1 MKKPNLKS
9 KISGEEYDEFE
20 IEIMDFCMELM
31 QRMLAKYRA
40 GRKEHGGKPDLV
52 NVQREINLEVL
63 DILNYHLVD
72 RVNVRAVMASRR
84 KCST

>member
-1 MKKPNLKS
+1 MVKKA

-20 IEIMDFCMELM
+20 TEIMGYCMELM
-31 QRMLAKYRA
+31 HRMLAKYRA

-52 NVQREINLEVL
+52 NAQKEINLEVL
-63 DILNYHLVD
+63 DILNYHLID
-72 RVNVRAVMASRR
+72 RVNVRAVMETRR